1 MHNQKQL
8 GNDIFFTNPA
18 ASIEVNVKKYCSV
31 AAKITIFKAN
41 KGKKSNSSVFKR
53 RVTKKLKTKC
63 VAVKI
68 QHFS

>member
-41 KGKKSNSSVFKR
+41 KGKKTNSSVFKR
-53 RVTKKLKTKC
+53 RVTSVSNPEYRLPGYPGT
-63 VAVKI
+63 
-68 QHFS
+68 